1 MRVSRLL
8 GCVAAT
14 ALLGCVPGMA
24 YRDGFWAGFR
34 QNIGKAFSG
43 AEEDGHNMRFQ
54 TIEPREEK
62 TDPPYGY
69 QPPPLTEETSSSS
82 SSSSSSESST
92 STWGGETTY
101 ACCPLSESKE
111 EADQLG

>member
-1 MRVSRLL
+1 
-8 GCVAAT
+8 
-14 ALLGCVPGMA
+14 MA

-34 QNIGKAFSG
+34 QSIGKTFSG

-82 SSSSSSESST
+82 ISSSSSESST
-92 STWGGETTY
+92 SAWGGETSHTGF
-101 ACCPLSESKE
+101 PLSESKK
-111 EADQLG
+111 